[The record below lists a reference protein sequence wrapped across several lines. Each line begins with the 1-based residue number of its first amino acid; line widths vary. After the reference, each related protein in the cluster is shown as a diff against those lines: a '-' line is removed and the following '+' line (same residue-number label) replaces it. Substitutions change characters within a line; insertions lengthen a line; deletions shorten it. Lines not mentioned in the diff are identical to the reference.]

1 MPTYDIKVLVEY
13 NYEVEAENEA
23 QAEEQGWHYEDYGYS
38 SEVYSIDVDEKP
50 EEDEEDNLDEEV
62 I

>member
-1 MPTYDIKVLVEY
+1 MPTYDLKVIVEY

-23 QAEEQGWHYEDYGYS
+23 EAEAMGWEYEDYGFP
-38 SEVYSIDVDEKP
+38 EVYSIDVDEQP
-50 EEDEEDNLDEEV
+50 EEDEVELDEEV